1 MDALNH
7 LTKVDRKLGRLIAQ
21 IGPLKRRKREFTEPY
36 EALISAVA
44 HQQLH
49 GKAAMTIMGRF
60 RAMADGNIPAPEAL
74 IALPDQALRACGF
87 SGNKTRALQDIAAH
101 AARGVIPT
109 AAQAKRL
116 SDAELIKRLTTIRG
130 VGQWTVEMLL
140 IFTLRQP
147 DIFPVDDFGVREG
160 YKVLHGLDEQPK
172 PKPFAII
179 GEKYAPYRST
189 AALYLWQAA
198 DRAKEAKTQRSAKA
212 K

>member
-1 MDALNH
+1 MSALIH
-7 LTKVDRKLGRLIAQ
+7 LSKADKKLGRLIAQ
-21 IGPLKRRKREFTEPY
+21 IGPLKRRKRDFTEPY

-60 RAMADGNIPAPEAL
+60 RALADGAIPPPEAL
-74 IALPDQALRACGF
+74 LALPVETLRACGF
-87 SGNKTRALQDIAAH
+87 SGAKTRALQDIAAH
-101 AARGVIPT
+101 AANGIIPS
-109 AAQAKRL
+109 AAQARKL
-116 SDAELIKRLTTIRG
+116 SDAELIKRLTVIRG

-140 IFTLRQP
+140 IFTLRRP

-160 YKVLHGLDEQPK
+160 YKILHGLDEQPK
-172 PKPFAII
+172 PKAFALI
-179 GEKYAPYRST
+179 GERYAPYRST

-198 DRAKEAKTQRSAKA
+198 DMAKLDKVQRSTKA